1 MRKTLPLLAV
11 LLLTLSAGYAQDYR
25 KNAFGAGFSVLDFT
39 NADDVGG
46 AISSGDIY
54 KWQGSKKGGLN
65 LDYWRGITNHVD
77 LAGRLTF
84 AFVDYPF
91 KNKTPLGEN
100 KLFTQLDATLNAK
113 LLKEKSVVNP
123 FLTAGIAGFT
133 YASDFGALAPLGVG
147 IQFNIGGRTYI
158 MLQAQDR
165 IAITSNANDHLQY
178 SLTFLQSLRTEKVA
192 EPKVVTPPIVQAP
205 KDSDGDGIPDD
216 KDECPTQAGP
226 TALNGCPDKDGDG
239 IADKNDK
246 CPDVAGL
253 VKYQGCP
260 VPDTDKDGINDENDK
275 CPTVPG
281 LERYQGCP
289 IPDTDG
295 DGLNDEEDKCPQVA
309 GRAADYGCPAV
320 LFEAKKIQFATGKAT
335 LLKVSYVPLNKV
347 VAFMKENPEVKID
360 VLGHT
365 DNTGTDAVNEKL
377 SQKRADAVA
386 QYFAKQGIS
395 ADRVSSKGF
404 GSTQPIAD
412 NKTSAGRAQN
422 RRTEFLFHR

>member
-1 MRKTLPLLAV
+1 MRKTLFLLPV
-11 LLLTLSAGYAQDYR
+11 LLLALSIGRAQEYK
-25 KNAFGAGFSVLDFT
+25 KNAFGIGISLLDF
-39 NADDVGG
+39 NSANNVGD
-46 AISSGDIY
+46 AVSSGDIY
-54 KWQGSKKGGLN
+54 KFEGFKKAGLN
-65 LDYWRGITNHVD
+65 IDYWRGITRKLD
-77 LAGRLTF
+77 LAGRLTTSF
-84 AFVDYPF
+84 LDYPF
-91 KNKTPLGEN
+91 PDKTSLGEN
-100 KLFTQLDATLNAK
+100 KLFAQLDATLNAK
-113 LLKEKSVVNP
+113 LLKETAVVNP
-123 FLTAGIAGFT
+123 FLTAGIGGFV
-133 YASDFGALAPLGVG
+133 YNSEFGSIAPLGVG
-147 IQFNIGGRTYI
+147 IQFNIGGSTYI

-165 IAITSNANDHLQY
+165 IGVTSNAADHLQY
-178 SLTFLQSLRTEKVA
+178 SLTFLQSLRKEEAPV
-192 EPKVVTPPIVQAP
+192 PKVVAPPVVEAP
-205 KDSDGDGIPDD
+205 KDSDGDGITDD
-216 KDECPTQAGP
+216 KDQCPTQAGP
-226 TALNGCPDKDGDG
+226 ASLNGCPDKDGDG

-335 LLKVSYVPLNKV
+335 LLKVSFVPLDKV

-360 VLGHT
+360 VMGHT
-365 DNTGTDAVNEKL
+365 DNTGTDAINEKL
-377 SQKRADAVA
+377 SQKRADAVKD
-386 QYFAKQGIS
+386 YFVKKGIS
-395 ADRVSSKGF
+395 ADRISSKGF
-404 GSTQPIAD
+404 GSTEPIAD
-412 NKTSAGRAQN
+412 NSTSAGRAQN

>member
-1 MRKTLPLLAV
+1 
-11 LLLTLSAGYAQDYR
+11 
-25 KNAFGAGFSVLDFT
+25 
-39 NADDVGG
+39 
-46 AISSGDIY
+46 
-54 KWQGSKKGGLN
+54 
-65 LDYWRGITNHVD
+65 
-77 LAGRLTF
+77 
-84 AFVDYPF
+84 
-91 KNKTPLGEN
+91 
-100 KLFTQLDATLNAK
+100 
-113 LLKEKSVVNP
+113 
-123 FLTAGIAGFT
+123 
-133 YASDFGALAPLGVG
+133 
-147 IQFNIGGRTYI
+147 

-178 SLTFLQSLRTEKVA
+178 SLTLLQSLHEPKVEA
-192 EPKVVTPPIVQAP
+192 PKVVTPPIVQAP

-226 TALNGCPDKDGDG
+226 PALNGCPDKDGDG

-335 LLKVSYVPLNKV
+335 LLPVSFTPLNKV

-377 SQKRADAVA
+377 SQKRAEAVA
-386 QYFAKQGIS
+386 QYFTKKGIS
-395 ADRVSSKGF
+395 ADRISSKGF
-404 GSTQPIAD
+404 GSTEPIAD
-412 NKTSAGRAQN
+412 NKTAAGRAQN

>member
-1 MRKTLPLLAV
+1 MRKTLSSLLV
-11 LLLTLSAGYAQDYR
+11 LLLALSTSYAQDYK
-25 KNAFGAGFSVLDFT
+25 KNALGVGFSIIDFA
-39 NADDVGG
+39 NANHIDD
-46 AISSGDIY
+46 AFNSGDFY
-54 KWQGSKKGGLN
+54 KFEGTKKAGIN
-65 LDYWRGITNHVD
+65 IDYWRGLTSHLD
-77 LAGRLTF
+77 LAGRITG
-84 AFVDYPF
+84 AFLDYPF
-91 KNKTPLGEN
+91 KNSPALGEN
-100 KLFTQLDATLNAK
+100 KLFTQLDVTLNAK
-113 LLKEKSVVNP
+113 LLKEKAVVNP
-123 FLTAGIAGFT
+123 FLTAGIGGFI
-133 YASDFGALAPLGVG
+133 YNGDFGSIAPLGVG
-147 IQFNIGGRTYI
+147 IQFNIMGNSYI

-165 IAITSNANDHLQY
+165 IGVTSNAVNHLQY
-178 SLTFLQSLRTEKVA
+178 SLTFLQSLRKEKVEA
-192 EPKVVTPPIVQAP
+192 PKVIAPPVVEAP
-205 KDSDGDGIPDD
+205 KDSDGDGITDD

-226 TALNGCPDKDGDG
+226 AALNGCPDKDGDG

-260 VPDTDKDGINDENDK
+260 IPDTDKDGINDENDK

-320 LFEAKKIQFATGKAT
+320 IFEAKKVQFATGKAT
-335 LLKVSYVPLNKV
+335 LLKASNVPLNKV

-360 VLGHT
+360 VNGHT

-377 SQKRADAVA
+377 SQKRADAVL
-386 QYFAKQGIS
+386 QYFVKNGIS
-395 ADRVSSKGF
+395 ADRITAKGF
-404 GSTQPIAD
+404 GSSEPIAD
-412 NKTSAGRAQN
+412 NKTAAGRAQN